1 MGSVHGRIA
10 CWRARL
16 GSALVKKSLLM
27 DEMGFYRLN
36 CIVNSFL
43 PSLGLL
49 AVLAAASCRQP
60 QQVQAKQEKLVV
72 KPVETAAVRQESMRR
87 DVEVVG
93 TLAAQDEV
101 TISSQSDGVVVRV
114 LADLGDVVKADQ
126 PLIELD
132 QEKLRYNLDQQKAAL
147 ARALTKYGAAAAGE
161 LPAEKDTPDVRRA
174 EAELAQAR
182 VARQRAQELYKS
194 KLIAQQ
200 AMDDAESV
208 YQTKQASYDA
218 ALQNARNLKADIDV
232 ADASAKLAAR
242 QLRDAYIRAPFE
254 AYVQKRMVSVGQ
266 LVNGQTPVMTL
277 VRGGPLKIV
286 AEIPEKMAPWVRVK
300 QQVEFQADA
309 YPDRKFH
316 ATISRISPAVNAQT
330 RSFSFEAIAPNENQ
344 LLKPGTFARVHVET
358 ALTETALTIPVKA
371 VQYRFGVSR
380 AFVVNEGALAVREL
394 KLGDRHGERVEIAD
408 GLKQG
413 EKIAVTDTDNLADG
427 MKVTVT
433 GDVD

>member
-1 MGSVHGRIA
+1 
-10 CWRARL
+10 L
-16 GSALVKKSLLM
+16 
-27 DEMGFYRLN
+27 
-36 CIVNSFL
+36 
-43 PSLGLL
+43 
-49 AVLAAASCRQP
+49 
-60 QQVQAKQEKLVV
+60 
-72 KPVETAAVRQESMRR
+72 VETERVLRETMRR

-101 TISSQSDGVVVRV
+101 TISAQAEGLVLRV
-114 LADLGDVVKADQ
+114 LADLGDIVKADQ

-132 QEKLRYNLDQQKAAL
+132 PEKLRYNLDQQKAAL
-147 ARALTKYGAAAAGE
+147 TRALTKYGARADGE

-182 VARQRAQELYKS
+182 QARQRALDLQKS

-200 AMDDAESV
+200 AMDDAEALF
-208 YQTKQASYDA
+208 QTKQASYDS

-232 ADASAKLAAR
+232 ADAAAKLAER
-242 QLRDAYIRAPFE
+242 QLRDANIRAPSE

-266 LVNGQTPVMTL
+266 LVGAQTPVMTL
-277 VRGGPLKIV
+277 VKVGPLKIV
-286 AEIPEKMAPWVRVK
+286 AEIPERLAPWVKVK
-300 QQVEFQADA
+300 QAVEFQADA
-309 YPDRKFH
+309 YPDRTFK
-316 ATISRISPAVNAQT
+316 ATVSRISPAVNAQT

-358 ALTETALTIPVKA
+358 ALTETALTIPVKG

-380 AFVVNEGALAVREL
+380 AFVVNGDALALREV

-408 GLKQG
+408 GLKEG
-413 EKIAVTDTDNLADG
+413 ERIAVTDIDNLADG

-433 GDVD
+433 GGGEGD